1 VKPPPNFRKSFDHQ
15 GLVLNST
22 IGALAHLQIGR
33 AYAMQGD
40 TAKSSCRLSRF
51 PHALERRRSR
61 HLHSEASQGGVRQ
74 AAVKPCS
81 FVLFWFSAEA
91 AVLLEA
97 LSTPQETT
105 TAPIVIAT
113 TGVPEL
119 VRQRR
124 LNLVGGGCSTRS
136 IACRCPMCTAI
147 FRKHHGVV
155 AQMFGCKEAPAI
167 VRQLNSLIVLM
178 PASL

>member
-1 VKPPPNFRKSFDHQ
+1 MKPPPNFRKSFDHQ

-97 LSTPQETT
+97 KGICPSAWRGLMDHP
-105 TAPIVIAT
+105 A
-113 TGVPEL
+113 L
-119 VRQRR
+119 DRR
-124 LNLVGGGCSTRS
+124 RS
-136 IACRCPMCTAI
+136 EFSFLFPLPDPREAGAKKERRMNVTMQPVDAI
-147 FRKHHGVV
+147 NSANRHRFSFRNH
-155 AQMFGCKEAPAI
+155 
-167 VRQLNSLIVLM
+167 
-178 PASL
+178 